1 MVNPKPL
8 CMLIILIVLL
18 AGVYEKQTGNVV
30 SVAHLSRRTE
40 PTHYKMVT
48 GEVLIYFSLFL
59 AAIASYI
66 FRKE

>member
-8 CMLIILIVLL
+8 CMLIIIIVLL
-18 AGVYEKQTGNVV
+18 AGVYEQQTGNVV
-30 SVAHLSRRTE
+30 SVAHLTRRTE
-40 PTHYKMVT
+40 PTHYKMLS